1 MRLVNHAQN
10 KKGEEE
16 EDKIY
21 PINEN
26 LSEKKSNVDLKLLQ
40 LPFEHLRTFPLNT
53 FEKRVGFLTLSFI

>member
-1 MRLVNHAQN
+1 MCAAGKMLKTKRG
-10 KKGEEE
+10 KKNR
-16 EDKIY
+16 
-21 PINEN
+21 INEN